1 MSESVIKTFDLYNTT
16 FYWSVF
22 NDYPDGNYWSS
33 PEWEYSDVMS
43 VAKAYYATD
52 YSSNVI
58 GHQVDFFNTLAGITT
73 EGADSTLNFNLRLT
87 QSLTGPDLLWG
98 KYWWDELYFYANPL
112 VRETV
117 FSTAMD
123 TYQYFSNSVGT
134 LYYIGDLVVPYNYVI
149 QDLLIPGLALELTN
163 FFGKT
168 LGYAA
173 ENSANVDLVGAG
185 DPAAD
190 RQSVFDAGPDLK
202 TYIDDSFEFLSGL
215 LPFNNSFDGNLITPI
230 EWSVDIPYE
239 GTEYTLNVNFNNN
252 ATSAPVQLNF
262 ENLKAN

>member
-1 MSESVIKTFDLYNTT
+1 MPESVVKTFDLYNTT

-22 NDYPDGNYWSS
+22 NDYPDGNYWDS

-73 EGADSTLNFNLRLT
+73 VGADSTLNFDLRLT
-87 QSLTGPDLLWG
+87 QSLAGTDLLWG

-123 TYQYFSNSVGT
+123 TYQYFSDSVGT
-134 LYYIGDLVVPYNYVI
+134 LYYIDTAVPYNYI
-149 QDLLIPGLALELTN
+149 MDSLLIPGLASELTS
-163 FFGKT
+163 FFVDA

-173 ENSANVDLVGAG
+173 ENSVNVDEV
-185 DPAAD
+185 AASTPD
-190 RQSVFDAGPDLK
+190 ADTQYVYDAGPGLR
-202 TYIDDSFEFLSGL
+202 TYINDSFEFLSGL
-215 LPFNNSFDGNLITPI
+215 LPFNNIFGGNLITPI

>member
-1 MSESVIKTFDLYNTT
+1 MSESVTKTFDLYNTT

-22 NDYPDGNYWSS
+22 NDYPDGNYWDS

-73 EGADSTLNFNLRLT
+73 EGADSALNFNLRLT
-87 QSLTGPDLLWG
+87 QSLTGTDLLWG

-123 TYQYFSNSVGT
+123 TYQYFSDSVGT
-134 LYYIGDLVVPYNYVI
+134 LFYIDTAVPYNYVM
-149 QDLLIPGLALELTN
+149 DSLLIPGLASELTS

-173 ENSANVDLVGAG
+173 ENSANVDSVGAG
-185 DPAAD
+185 APTAD
-190 RQSVFDAGPDLK
+190 TQSVYDAGPGLK
-202 TYIDDSFEFLSGL
+202 TYINDSFQFLSGL
-215 LPFNNSFDGNLITPI
+215 LPLNNSFNGNLITPI